1 MKQGILISICLLCF
15 ACLQA
20 QPEKSKVKSS
30 KDPWRFG
37 VKANLSYD
45 NTTLKSVSDYKLGY
59 KVGMIAE
66 KHLVYNLHFQPSVS
80 FAQKGFE
87 IEILNNFKRDVDA
100 LLAEVDL
107 GLLLK
112 FGDERLGRGVFLSIA
127 PYFTYGFGGKT
138 KETVLNPIKEDYNV
152 EKEIQT
158 FEYCNRSDLGFKLGI
173 GYDFSKHWEV
183 AVNYTFGMN
192 KIVNTD
198 NYKWKAWNLQ
208 LVYFF

>member
-1 MKQGILISICLLCF
+1 
-15 ACLQA
+15 
-20 QPEKSKVKSS
+20 
-30 KDPWRFG
+30 
-37 VKANLSYD
+37 Y
-45 NTTLKSVSDYKLGY
+45 
-59 KVGMIAE
+59 
-66 KHLVYNLHFQPSVS
+66 FQPSVS
-80 FAQKGFE
+80 FAQKGFK
-87 IEILNNFKRDVDA
+87 IEIMNNFKRNVDA

-138 KETVLNPIKEDYNV
+138 KETVLNPIEEDYNV